1 MEGILLGNRRGR
13 HTIRNRHY
21 LVLPSGVANRK
32 EASKLIG
39 KKVFWPANPDP
50 GKKKIRGKV
59 TAPHGK
65 KGVIRVV
72 FERGLPGQA
81 WGTRVWIE

>member
-1 MEGILLGNRRGR
+1 MEGVLLGNRRGR
-13 HTIRNRHY
+13 HTIRNKHY
-21 LVLPSGVANRK
+21 LVLPSGVSTRK

-39 KKVFWPANPDP
+39 KKVFWPANPGD
-50 GKKKIRGKV
+50 GGSIRGRV

-65 KGVIRVV
+65 KGVVRVV

-81 WGTRVWIE
+81 WGTRVRIE